1 MKITSKH
8 LVIVSMLLTALIA
21 AAAFV
26 PSFTALR
33 DLAAHHGV
41 PDNLAVLF
49 PLLADAVVI
58 AASMS
63 VISRQMDGL
72 RPYYQMALVGLFT
85 LLSVALNAWH
95 AITQT
100 AYDPLPIVVAVIP
113 PVALFLTF
121 ELLSGQLQKL
131 IERHAL
137 TETFAQLQAKIAQ
150 AQRGLDDF
158 LRTGQA
164 QKEALS
170 ADIETLT
177 RQRDQFRMDTD
188 AERAQVTA
196 DLDRLKA
203 ERRALKRESKADKAD
218 MPTEPQDNHAGM
230 PIPRAVRLD
239 LIARDVRTANGHGAP
254 SAADI
259 AAKYG
264 ISDRQA
270 RRDLADV
277 LGQMQTA
284 ETN

>member
-26 PSFTALR
+26 LSFTALR

-164 QKEALS
+164 QKDALS

-177 RQRDQFRMDTD
+177 RQRDQFRLDTD
-188 AERAQVTA
+188 AERAQLQA
-196 DLDRLKA
+196 DIDRLKA
-203 ERRALKRESKADKAD
+203 GKRAVKRAHKTDNADTPADTAADKSLTPVQRRE
-218 MPTEPQDNHAGM
+218 M
-230 PIPRAVRLD
+230 IR
-239 LIARDVRTANGHGAP
+239 RDIRTANGHGAP
-254 SAADI
+254 GADTL
-259 AAKYG
+259 AQRYG
-264 ISDRQA
+264 VSVKTI
-270 RRDLADV
+270 RRDLDILEMEIKAGV
-277 LGQMQTA
+277 
-284 ETN
+284 N